1 MVRHVITAS
10 GALMFLVGLPL
21 APQAAAADDQT
32 VLISDSKVRC
42 LVSANDFPRGGGPM
56 LVCQQ
61 VDGQPWGAAPY
72 ALEKNA
78 SRLNL
83 AIFRSTGEFRWDK
96 GDIGAPVGATE
107 TVVSPGQTYHING
120 WTIQPEDLRTRFT
133 YDATGHAI
141 YVNVSDAR
149 PI

>member
-1 MVRHVITAS
+1 MSGRVPTGSAGGGHGDDETALIFDS
-10 GALMFLVGLPL
+10 QGAVPG
-21 APQAAAADDQT
+21 Q
-32 VLISDSKVRC
+32 RER
-42 LVSANDFPRGGGPM
+42 FPRGGGP
-56 LVCQQ
+56 CCCADE